1 MDSGEYSRRFF
12 IWSMPYAAQIS
23 PLLLLFQ
30 SICGLCVTRILVFRT
45 RPLWYLSSHLKMS
58 APWFFRCLSLL
69 RSEHSSSLIQC
80 LTLISTWKMT
90 AFLHSVYFAIVKDP
104 YLLSDDFSA
113 SSNKFVSICILREKP
128 QSIYLLSIISD
139 RTPLFSSDQ
148 RFSLVIVSVQIA

>member
-1 MDSGEYSRRFF
+1 MDFAEYNRRFF
-12 IWSMPYAAQIS
+12 IWSMLYAAQIS

-69 RSEHSSSLIQC
+69 RSGHSSFLIQC
-80 LTLISTWKMT
+80 LTLVSIWKMT

-104 YLLSDDFSA
+104 YLLFDDFSA
-113 SSNKFVSICILREKP
+113 SSNKFVSICILLEKP
-128 QSIYLLSIISD
+128 QFIYLLSITRD
-139 RTPLFSSDQ
+139 RTPLFSFDQ
-148 RFSLVIVSVQIA
+148 RFSLVIVSIKIA